1 MSRIRIMLTIGAAF
15 MLVALL
21 APAGLAQDEEP
32 RLNLQFQGENLGQI
46 LQLLSRGYGLQ
57 YTLGEGVDANMSIT
71 TSLIGVTVDQA
82 LRSMLEPNGLIAVNQ
97 DGRYIIRERP
107 QPTEREGG
115 PTTVTP
121 VAATGTRPTPPAPT
135 RATTYTPGAGTA
147 PAGGRGET
155 DEEEEQ
161 ILEVIWPKY
170 IGAAMAS
177 AIFGGGMIDAGA
189 AIGGMGGGYGG
200 GSSRYGGS
208 SYGGSSYGGSSFGRS
223 GGSSFGGSSFGRS
236 SRGSSLGSSRGSS
249 FGSNY

>member
-1 MSRIRIMLTIGAAF
+1 MSRIRIVVTICAAF

-32 RLNLQFQGENLGQI
+32 RLNLQFQGETLGQI

-135 RATTYTPGAGTA
+135 RATTYTPGASTT
-147 PAGGRGET
+147 PAGGGGQT

-189 AIGGMGGGYGG
+189 AIGGVGGGYGG

-208 SYGGSSYGGSSFGRS
+208 SYGGSSFGRS
-223 GGSSFGGSSFGRS
+223 GGSSFGSSSFGRS
-236 SRGSSLGSSRGSS
+236 SGGSS
-249 FGSNY
+249 FGSSRSSSFGRNY

>member
-1 MSRIRIMLTIGAAF
+1 MSRIRIVVTICAAF

-107 QPTEREGG
+107 QPTERAGG
-115 PTTVTP
+115 PATVTP
-121 VAATGTRPTPPAPT
+121 VAATGARPTPPAPT
-135 RATTYTPGAGTA
+135 RATTYTPGASTA
-147 PAGGRGET
+147 AAGGEEEE

-189 AIGGMGGGYGG
+189 AIGGTSGGYG
-200 GSSRYGGS
+200 GGS
-208 SYGGSSYGGSSFGRS
+208 SYGGSSYGGGGSSFGRS
-223 GGSSFGGSSFGRS
+223 GGSSFGRSGGSSFGRS
-236 SRGSSLGSSRGSS
+236 GGSS
-249 FGSNY
+249 FGSSGGSSFGSRNY